1 MRLAHLSLTNFRNFA
16 RLETEFPAGTTLF
29 VGSNAQGKTSLLEA
43 VHYLCGASSP
53 HAGSD
58 RQLINFLAL
67 RQTAPF
73 ARLAAEIER
82 RGRPMRV
89 EIRLVLEPG
98 LPGDEVRLQK
108 EVLVNG
114 VKRRVTDLAGGFN
127 AVLFLPQDMR
137 VLEGAPA
144 ERRRH
149 LDELLAQADPA
160 YAHSLHEYGRALTQR
175 NALLKSLQERGG
187 NGEELLYWD
196 EQLAEH
202 GASLIRARLLA
213 LVELERLAIPIHAAL
228 TRQAERL
235 RLEYLPSYDPAPQP
249 ENQLGLPLEISVD
262 RTGIARE
269 SIRDGFRSAL
279 ERSRPESIARGV
291 TPLGPHRDD
300 VRFIANGIDLRL
312 YGSRGQNRTAMLS
325 VKLAQ
330 VEWLHGRTGEWP
342 VLLLDEVLA
351 ELDQHRREDLLAHI
365 GSVEQAMLTG
375 ADLAMFSEAFRRKAN
390 IWEIRDGTIAPAPSE
405 SG

>member
-16 RLETEFPAGTTLF
+16 RLDSEFPAGTTLLI
-29 VGSNAQGKTSLLEA
+29 GSNAQGKTSLLEA

-67 RQTAPF
+67 RQASPF
-73 ARLAAEIER
+73 SRLVAEIDR
-82 RGRPMRV
+82 RGRPMRI
-89 EIRLVLEPG
+89 EIRLVLDPGTTGEEP
-98 LPGDEVRLQK
+98 RLQK
-108 EVLVNG
+108 EILLNG

-149 LDELLAQADPA
+149 LDDLLSQADPL
-160 YAHSLHEYGRALTQR
+160 YAHGLHEYGRALTQR
-175 NALLKSLQERGG
+175 NALLKSLQDRNGA
-187 NGEELLYWD
+187 GEELEYWD

-202 GASLIRARLLA
+202 GSSLIRARVLA
-213 LVELERLAIPIHAAL
+213 LVELERLAVPIHAAL

-235 RLEYLPSYDPAPQP
+235 RLEYLPSYDPAPP
-249 ENQLGLPLEISVD
+249 PRNQLGLDLDVSID
-262 RTGIARE
+262 RTGTGRE
-269 SIRDGFRSAL
+269 AIRDGFRAALSAA
-279 ERSRPESIARGV
+279 RAESIARGS

-300 VRFIANGIDLRL
+300 MRFVANAIDLRL
-312 YGSRGQNRTAMLS
+312 YGSRGQNRTAMLA

-330 VEWLHGRTGEWP
+330 VEWLRARTGEWP

-351 ELDQHRREDLLAHI
+351 ELDQQRREDLLARI
-365 GSVEQAMLTG
+365 GAVEQSMLTG
-375 ADLAMFSEAFRRKAN
+375 ADLDMFSEAFRRQAS
-390 IWEIRDGTIAPAPSE
+390 IREIRGGAIVPPASR
-405 SG
+405 

>member
-1 MRLAHLSLTNFRNFA
+1 MY
-16 RLETEFPAGTTLF
+16 
-29 VGSNAQGKTSLLEA
+29 
-43 VHYLCGASSP
+43 YLCGASSP

-67 RQTAPF
+67 RQPAPF

-137 VLEGAPA
+137 VLEGAPS

-160 YAHSLHEYGRALTQR
+160 YAHTLHEYGRALTQR

-213 LVELERLAIPIHAAL
+213 LIELERLAIPIHTAL

-262 RTGIARE
+262 RTGIGRE

-300 VRFIANGIDLRL
+300 VQFIANAIDLRL
-312 YGSRGQNRTAMLS
+312 YGSRGRIEPRCCLSNLPRWNGCTGGPASGQSSCSMRCWPSLTSTAARTF
-325 VKLAQ
+325 
-330 VEWLHGRTGEWP
+330 WRTWGQWSRP
-342 VLLLDEVLA
+342 C
-351 ELDQHRREDLLAHI
+351 
-365 GSVEQAMLTG
+365 
-375 ADLAMFSEAFRRKAN
+375 
-390 IWEIRDGTIAPAPSE
+390 
-405 SG
+405 

>member
-67 RQTAPF
+67 RQPAPF

-127 AVLFLPQDMR
+127 AVLFLPQDLR

-149 LDELLAQADPA
+149 LDELLAQADAA

-175 NALLKSLQERGG
+175 NALLKSLQERSG

-375 ADLAMFSEAFRRKAN
+375 ADLAMFSDDFRRKAN

-405 SG
+405 SS

>member
-16 RLETEFPAGTTLF
+16 RLESEFPAGTTLL
-29 VGSNAQGKTSLLEA
+29 VGRNAQGKTSLLEA

-67 RQTAPF
+67 RQASPF
-73 ARLAAEIER
+73 TRLVAEIER
-82 RGRPMRV
+82 RDRPMRI
-89 EIRLVLEPG
+89 EIRLVLDPG
-98 LPGDEVRLQK
+98 APGDEPRLQK
-108 EVLVNG
+108 EILLNG
-114 VKRRVTDLAGGFN
+114 VKRRVTDLGGGFN
-127 AVLFLPQDMR
+127 AILFLPQDMR

-149 LDELLAQADPA
+149 LDELLSQADPL
-160 YAHSLHEYGRALTQR
+160 YAHGLHEYGRALTQR
-175 NALLKSLQERGG
+175 NALLKALQERNG

-202 GASLIRARLLA
+202 GASLIRARILA
-213 LVELERLAIPIHAAL
+213 LVELERLAIPIPAAL

-235 RLEYLPSYDPAPQP
+235 RLEYLPSYDPAPPP
-249 ENQLGLPLEISVD
+249 ENQLGLGLDLTID

-269 SIRDGFRSAL
+269 AIREDFRTAL
-279 ERSRPESIARGV
+279 AAARVESIARGA
-291 TPLGPHRDD
+291 TPIGPHRDD
-300 VRFIANGIDLRL
+300 LRFVANGIDLRL

-330 VEWLHGRTGEWP
+330 VEWLHARTGEWP

-351 ELDQHRREDLLAHI
+351 ELDQQRREDLLARV
-365 GSVEQAMLTG
+365 GTVEQSMLTG
-375 ADLAMFSEAFRRKAN
+375 ADLEMFSDAFRRHAN
-390 IWEIRDGTIAPAPSE
+390 IREIRGGTIISPK

>member
-67 RQTAPF
+67 RQPAPF

-127 AVLFLPQDMR
+127 AVLFLPQDLR

-175 NALLKSLQERGG
+175 NALLKSLQERSG

-375 ADLAMFSEAFRRKAN
+375 ADLAMFSDDFRRKAN

-405 SG
+405 SS